1 MAVIRVEKTQDY
13 TVMSNFHFKDQ
24 RLSLKAKGLISEML
38 SLPDEWDYSIAGLV
52 SINQENESAI
62 KSALKELKQ
71 AGYLEIRKILPN
83 KDNNGRIDYE
93 YILHEM
99 PIQQGKK
106 QEVEIQPL
114 EILPTEIQG
123 VEIQQVENQGQLN
136 TNILN
141 TKESNTNIL
150 KKESKKKESGYD
162 AIMDSVSFIK
172 DDPELR
178 ESIVSFIKMR
188 KMIKKPLTD
197 DALKLNINKA
207 YKLAK
212 GDPVIM
218 KAIFEQSVMN
228 SWQGVF
234 ELKEETNQKK
244 PAVPSKQPA
253 AVNPFTEL
261 RRQLG
266 YDTGANTSVIGE
278 AVGQLPKLQG

>member
-13 TVMSNFHFKDQ
+13 TVMSNYHFKDQ

-52 SINQENESAI
+52 AINQENESAI

-99 PIQQGKK
+99 PIQQGKI

-123 VEIQQVENQGQLN
+123 VENQGQLN

-141 TKESNTNIL
+141 TKESNTNVI
-150 KKESKKKESGYD
+150 KKESRKKESGYD

-172 DDPELR
+172 NDPELR

-234 ELKEETNQKK
+234 ELKEETDQKR
-244 PAVPSKQPA
+244 PAIKQA
-253 AVNPFTEL
+253 TGNPFTEL

-266 YDTGANTSVIGE
+266 YDTGTDSSAFGE

>member
-1 MAVIRVEKTQDY
+1 MINSFDTDVAMDVGINAAIIYKNIQYWCEKNRTNEQNEHDGYYWTYNSISAFCEQFPYLSEKQIR
-13 TVMSNFHFKDQ
+13 
-24 RLSLKAKGLISEML
+24 KALADLE
-38 SLPDEWDYSIAGLV
+38 E
-52 SINQENESAI
+52 
-62 KSALKELKQ
+62 
-71 AGYLEIRKILPN
+71 AGYIKTANYNKLAYDRTKWYADCKLQKESMHTDKREVCICPTGQMELPSRAN
-83 KDNNGRIDYE
+83 EVAPEGEPIPDIKPNN
-93 YILHEM
+93 
-99 PIQQGKK
+99 
-106 QEVEIQPL
+106 
-114 EILPTEIQG
+114 
-123 VEIQQVENQGQLN
+123 N
-136 TNILN
+136 TNDYV
-141 TKESNTNIL
+141 

-172 DDPELR
+172 NDPELR

-212 GDPVIM
+212 GDPVTM

-234 ELKEETNQKK
+234 ELKEETDQKR
-244 PAVPSKQPA
+244 PAVKKA

-266 YDTGANTSVIGE
+266 YDTGTDSSAFGE